1 MVRSWI
7 AASSITLCMLIASAA
22 CAQTL
27 QTTGVA
33 IALDARAA
41 AGKAA
46 PALYEERHVFDAA
59 GLHRSVSYRREGKEF
74 ATKTVDYSPAAVAPN
89 FTQHDV
95 RRGEMI
101 AARRNAQGFVEL
113 GYRETSAASERWQ
126 AIDASDRPL
135 VIDAGFDNFVRQ
147 QWLALQKGDAIHFDF
162 AVPSRAQ
169 VVHLVIVSAK
179 AGLCGEPRLQDSHCF
194 RVYAGNY
201 VVRLFF
207 PALYLL
213 YDSDAQ
219 LQRFMGL
226 SNINDEH
233 GHGQQVRIDY
243 RRTSSQN

>member
-1 MVRSWI
+1 MATSWI
-7 AASSITLCMLIASAA
+7 AASSITLCMLIACGA

-33 IALDARAA
+33 TALDASAA

-46 PALYEERHVFDAA
+46 PELYEELHVFDAT
-59 GLHRSVSYRREGKEF
+59 GLHRSVSYRRDGKEF
-74 ATKTVDYSPAAVAPN
+74 AAKTVDYSPAAVAPN
-89 FTQHDV
+89 FTQRDL

-101 AARRNAQGFVEL
+101 AARRDAQGRVEL
-113 GYRETSAASERWQ
+113 GYREMSAAAERWQ
-126 AIDASDRPL
+126 AVDASDRPL

-147 QWLALQKGDAIHFDF
+147 QWPALQKGDVIHFDF

-179 AGLCGEPRLQDSHCF
+179 AGLCGEPRLQGSHCF

-207 PALYLL
+207 PALHLL

-226 SNINDEH
+226 SNINDEQ
-233 GHGQQVRIDY
+233 GDGQQVRIDY
-243 RRTSSQN
+243 HRALLQN